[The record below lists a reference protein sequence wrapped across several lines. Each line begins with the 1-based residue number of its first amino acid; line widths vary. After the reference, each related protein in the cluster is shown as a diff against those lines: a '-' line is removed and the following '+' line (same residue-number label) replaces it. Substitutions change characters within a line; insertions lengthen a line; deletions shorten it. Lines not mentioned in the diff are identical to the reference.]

1 MKLNVMFFAR
11 YREALGLD
19 AELVAGEFASIEQ
32 LRSCLSRSTMV

>member
-19 AELVAGEFASIEQ
+19 GEAGSDDDIGNWNMDQKKGNE
-32 LRSCLSRSTMV
+32 